1 MILLAGITAAVFGVQ
16 ATDRFRKGE
25 CMRKLFMTW
34 LKSVFALIKETFKS
48 LCGTKDTGGRVH
60 YIIDADNL
68 NYIKEKCAEEGIPV
82 SEILLNAIKKGYKID
97 VKIKSEV
104 LEIFQKEGLVP
115 VILI

>member
-1 MILLAGITAAVFGVQ
+1 MSLN
-16 ATDRFRKGE
+16 K
-25 CMRKLFMTW
+25 
-34 LKSVFALIKETFKS
+34 LIKTIKEWFKP
-48 LCGTKDTGGRVH
+48 TKPAEVTRKVH
-60 YIIDADNL
+60 PILNADNL

-82 SEILLNAIKKGYKID
+82 SEILLNAMKQGYKFD

>member
-1 MILLAGITAAVFGVQ
+1 M
-16 ATDRFRKGE
+16 K
-25 CMRKLFMTW
+25 KLFMTW
-34 LKSVFALIKETFKS
+34 LKSVSVLIKETFKS
-48 LCGTKDTGGRVH
+48 LCGTKDTGGKAQH
-60 YIIDADNL
+60 IIDADNL

-82 SEILLNAIKKGYKID
+82 SEILLNAMKQGYKFD

>member
-1 MILLAGITAAVFGVQ
+1 MSLN
-16 ATDRFRKGE
+16 K
-25 CMRKLFMTW
+25 
-34 LKSVFALIKETFKS
+34 LIKTIKEWFKPAKV
-48 LCGTKDTGGRVH
+48 TRKVH

-68 NYIKEKCAEEGIPV
+68 NYIKKKCTEEGIPV
-82 SEILLNAIKKGYKID
+82 SEILLNAMKQGYKFD

>member
-1 MILLAGITAAVFGVQ
+1 
-16 ATDRFRKGE
+16 
-25 CMRKLFMTW
+25 MRKLFMTW
-34 LKSVFALIKETFKS
+34 LKSVSVLIKETFKS
-48 LCGTKDTGGRVH
+48 PCGTKDTGGKIH
-60 YIIDADNL
+60 HILNADNL

-82 SEILLNAIKKGYKID
+82 SEILLNAIKQGYKFD